1 MRATGKARGRA
12 LSKSLA
18 LLLLVTAYSALHL
31 VRAEAVEV
39 GRRLEDDKT
48 QAFIDSMG
56 GTWDYPVDLFTF
68 EQLKSGAV
76 VLHIIGV
83 MYMFLALAI
92 ACDEFF
98 VPALEMIVEAS
109 RC

>member
-1 MRATGKARGRA
+1 M
-12 LSKSLA
+12 
-18 LLLLVTAYSALHL
+18 
-31 VRAEAVEV
+31 
-39 GRRLEDDKT
+39 
-48 QAFIDSMG
+48 
-56 GTWDYPVDLFTF
+56 
-68 EQLKSGAV
+68 
-76 VLHIIGV
+76 LHIIGV